1 LGIIRNTWRRLAHDP
16 HHLIGVRILQMAI
29 GAIFLFE
36 VAITFPFAG
45 YFWGPH
51 GVGYGSTSAVL
62 GQTLGNM
69 VDHVYTADTYIFCV
83 LFILSIS
90 ALGLLLGCYTR
101 ISTFVALI
109 TSFLLYNRLYEIT
122 DGGDNLIQLLL
133 IYMLFL
139 LPHRAKF
146 SSGQLRV
153 WLHNIAVLAVIFQ
166 LMIVY
171 TAAVFAKLGGSEWRG
186 GIAMYTLSQL
196 QLYSL
201 PAASGL
207 FTIPLIVYVT
217 TYVPLVYQLLFPVV
231 IPTRFKLPWIVL
243 GILFHLGI
251 IVLMGLVTFSTL
263 MIALELFLI
272 SDQEYARIWNRVC
285 LLWERLSA
293 TSGQVVQKQIKIKV
307 ASEEGAES
315 AVG

>member
-1 LGIIRNTWRRLAHDP
+1 MGIIRNVWRWLANDP
-16 HHLIGVRILQMAI
+16 HQLIGVRILQMSI
-29 GAIFLFE
+29 GAILLFQ

-51 GVGYGSTSAVL
+51 GVGYASTSSVL
-62 GQTLGNM
+62 GPTLGDV
-69 VDHVYTADTYIFCV
+69 VDRVYTVDAYIFCV
-83 LFILSIS
+83 LVILSIG
-90 ALGLLLGCYTR
+90 ALGLLFGYHTR
-101 ISTFVALI
+101 IATFLALV
-109 TSFLLYNRLYEIT
+109 TSFLLYTRRYEIT
-122 DGGDNLIQLLL
+122 DGGDNIIQLVL

-146 SSGQLRV
+146 SSGQLQV

-171 TAAVFAKLGGSEWRG
+171 TAATFAKLGGSEWRQ
-186 GIAMYTLSQL
+186 GIAMYTLSQV

-201 PAASGL
+201 PATQAL

-217 TYVPLVYQLLFPVV
+217 SYVPLVYQLLFPVV

-243 GILFHLGI
+243 GIFFHLGI
-251 IVLMGLVTFSTL
+251 AVLIGLVTFSTL

-272 SDQEYARIWNRVC
+272 SDQEYVKIWNRG
-285 LLWERLSA
+285 RLIWKNLSY
-293 TSGQVVQKQIKIKV
+293 TCVQFIQKQIK
-307 ASEEGAES
+307 A
-315 AVG
+315 